1 LLPAVFFA
9 EILAG
14 KLSRVRRQCLR
25 RFPHTQITFRTPQNV
40 GTLATKLIAHGMAI
54 LPEM

>member
-1 LLPAVFFA
+1 VFFA

-14 KLSRVRRQCLR
+14 KLSRVRRQWLR

-40 GTLATKLIAHGMAI
+40 GTLATKLIAHGMVI
-54 LPEM
+54 LLEM